1 MSIYDIARLAGV
13 PITTVSRV
21 INNQKKVGKE
31 RRLRVLEVID
41 KFKYRPDPLAQ
52 TLARRKNGKSETNTV
67 ECI

>member
-13 PITTVSRV
+13 SITTVSRV

-41 KFKYRPDPLAQ
+41 KFEYRPDPLAQ
-52 TLARRKNGKSETNTV
+52 TLARRKNGKSETNPV
-67 ECI
+67 